1 MMDPIKWKDEAFQA
15 KTRSA
20 IFGRQAEG
28 ATPERANSAALA
40 RLREL
45 ALTFRQL
52 ALRVREALPTFYPKR
67 SVKSGT
73 TAAHATNC
81 SCS

>member
-20 IFGRQAEG
+20 LPRRQTRCGTARPADSG
-28 ATPERANSAALA
+28 ASE

-45 ALTFRQL
+45 ALTLRRL
-52 ALRVREALPTFYPKR
+52 ALRIREGLPTFYPKR
-67 SVKSGT
+67 SVNGGT
-73 TAAHATNC
+73 VAAHATDC